1 MISQGNHMNRDLRT
15 TEGHIAMH
23 AKLIF
28 TALYSY
34 ILTVVKVCILT
45 VKLKPKMRYYTESN
59 Y

>member
-1 MISQGNHMNRDLRT
+1 MNRDLRT